1 MPDVKVITTEPG
13 FLIIDTGS
21 GPPRR
26 MAIKNLL
33 RADDIPV
40 GLTHA
45 QVAGVSLLANLVV
58 VLIRTLISRG
68 ILDETFAD
76 GIGDMDWDLNH
87 IIYAIEQLGGS
98 YEVPHFDHVEEA

>member
-1 MPDVKVITTEPG
+1 MAGDVRVITTEPG
-13 FLIIDTGS
+13 FITIDTGS

-26 MAIKNLL
+26 ISMGTLL
-33 RADDIPV
+33 TQPDIPV

-58 VLIRTLISRG
+58 ILIRVLIEKE

-76 GIGDMDWDLNH
+76 ELGLNWDLNH
-87 IIYAIEQLGGS
+87 LIYAIEQLGGDYS
-98 YEVPHFDHVEEA
+98 EPNFDNVESA